1 MLNYVRYLIL
11 GISTESYNK
20 RFACQLNGKARGM
33 LVYFKSEN
41 AEFDNVS
48 SAYNLRIQALEES
61 DLLGLWH
68 SQFLKIALSVS
79 QTVFIGRCKHPS
91 KLHLL
96 VCILNMGKS

>member
-68 SQFLKIALSVS
+68 SQFLKCSTIS
-79 QTVFIGRCKHPS
+79 QQNHI
-91 KLHLL
+91 
-96 VCILNMGKS
+96 N

>member
-41 AEFDNVS
+41 AEFDDVS

-68 SQFLKIALSVS
+68 SQFLKIALSV
-79 QTVFIGRCKHPS
+79 TKIVLIGPLAGVS
-91 KLHLL
+91 
-96 VCILNMGKS
+96 ILQNVTY